1 MAKDIGIDLG
11 TANVLIYVAGKGI
24 VLNEPSVVAID
35 TRTGKVLAV
44 GSEAYRMVGRTP
56 SNIRAIRPLKDGVIS
71 DFDITEEMLTY
82 FINKLDVKGF
92 MSKPKIMICAPT
104 NVTEIERNAIIQAAE
119 KAGGGQVYLE
129 EEPKVAAVGAG
140 MDIFQPRGNMVID
153 MGGGTSDIAI
163 ISLGDIVASKSI
175 RVAGDRMNVE
185 IANYIKQKHNLIIGE
200 HTAEKIKIE
209 IGTAK
214 EDKDDVKKM
223 EVRGRDAV
231 SGMPRAIT
239 IDSNEIAEA
248 IHDTVQLIVDGAK
261 EVLEV
266 IPPELASDIVDR
278 GIMLTGGGALLRKI
292 DQVISD
298 ALTVPVIISEKPL
311 DNVAKGA
318 GILLEHYIKNPK
330 LKSKEQILGV
340 ALKKILIVIV
350 HGYQRFISPLFP
362 PTCRY
367 YPTCSSYMVTALQKH
382 GALKGAIMGIARI
395 LRCHPFVKGG
405 YDPVP
410 DHFTIFRNKA
420 ARDEYRKSMHLK

>member
-24 VLNEPSVVAID
+24 VLNEPSVVAVD

-104 NVTEIERNAIIQAAE
+104 NVTEIERNAIMQAAE

-175 RVAGDRMNVE
+175 RVAGDKMNTE
-185 IANYIKQKHNLIIGE
+185 IASYIKQKHNLIIGE

-214 EDKDDVKKM
+214 KDDSDVKTM

-231 SGMPRAIT
+231 SGMPRAVT

-248 IHDTVQLIVDGAK
+248 IHDTVQLIISGAK

-278 GIMLTGGGALLRKI
+278 GIMLTGGGALLRNI
-292 DQVISD
+292 DQVVAD
-298 ALTVPVIISEKPL
+298 ALTVPVIISENPL

-330 LKSKEQILGV
+330 LKAKEQ
-340 ALKKILIVIV
+340 K
-350 HGYQRFISPLFP
+350 Q
-362 PTCRY
+362 
-367 YPTCSSYMVTALQKH
+367 
-382 GALKGAIMGIARI
+382 
-395 LRCHPFVKGG
+395 
-405 YDPVP
+405 
-410 DHFTIFRNKA
+410 
-420 ARDEYRKSMHLK
+420 